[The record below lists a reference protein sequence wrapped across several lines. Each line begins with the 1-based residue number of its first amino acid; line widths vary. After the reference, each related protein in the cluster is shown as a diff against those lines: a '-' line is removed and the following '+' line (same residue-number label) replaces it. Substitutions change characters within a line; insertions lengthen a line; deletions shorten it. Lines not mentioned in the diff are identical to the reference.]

1 MTYKQLETIREIRMW
16 TKEIIVPT
24 AMAVVAVMTVPEAR
38 EAVAAKANQVKES
51 IKSKTRKIKSLH

>member
-24 AMAVVAVMTVPEAR
+24 ATAVVAVMTIPEAR
-38 EAVAAKANQVKES
+38 AAVAAKAEQVKES
-51 IKSKTRKIKSLH
+51 IKAKTEKIKGLR

>member
-24 AMAVVAVMTVPEAR
+24 TMAVVAVMTVPEVR
-38 EAVAAKANQVKES
+38 EAVSIKVKQVKES
-51 IKSKTRKIKSLH
+51 IRNKCKKIKSLH